1 MAEQPAD
8 KVTCP
13 VVVLR
18 IEPAQV
24 TGDTLAEA
32 LRDEFLTLLTRCRA
46 QNAVVDFRTVAY
58 MSSAGFRPLLSL
70 LREVRR
76 RGGRLVLC
84 GLRPVVEETFAIT
97 RLVNTGGSTPSTF
110 EVQPSLAAAIAS
122 LDAADEPPAAPA

>member
-8 KVTCP
+8 SVTCP
-13 VVVLR
+13 VLVLR

-24 TGDTLAEA
+24 VGDTLAEA

-46 QNAVVDFRTVAY
+46 QNAVVDFRNVVY

-97 RLVNTGGSTPSTF
+97 RLINVGDATPSTF
-110 EVQPSLAAAIAS
+110 EVQTNLAAAIAS
-122 LDAADEPPAAPA
+122 LDPAEKSAEPA